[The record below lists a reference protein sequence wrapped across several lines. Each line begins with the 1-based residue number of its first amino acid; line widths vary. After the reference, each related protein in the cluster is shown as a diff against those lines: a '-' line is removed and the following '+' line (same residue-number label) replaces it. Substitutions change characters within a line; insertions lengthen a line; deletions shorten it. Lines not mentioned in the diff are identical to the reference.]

1 MMSKTEVAPVKV
13 AKFDIQHLVFKNLEN
28 EDSVQKFGYI
38 HYKYD
43 KDTTT
48 VAKLQ
53 FPEVAIEAGGISRQ
67 NEWNPDAFTRV
78 SKGGLKLPFC
88 HNPDDRVG
96 RDKYKP
102 VSGLNYEN
110 VAQLYNVMEKIDQFC
125 ESDEFKKMYLASDEH
140 VKLFGSDIN
149 QYQYVPLIKVPDE
162 YKKNDGTLLYTPP
175 YLKLK
180 IPMKYDKT
188 ENKLTDIPDF
198 NAYYIS
204 DGKREKVEL
213 KTCDDVIDY
222 FKYRSVVRVVVCMN
236 KIYVKKA
243 KKGTGKTAKR
253 EYGVTLKL
261 KYVSAVP
268 QNSTTKK
275 RQSNDEDI
283 FADEDE
289 QTNTTNSTEKI
300 TRSLASLDV
309 ENDEKSDSE
318 TNIVKQN
325 TTLKELAND
334 DDDDEEEVVEE
345 PKVVVKPKKVVS
357 KPSTSGVKTKTAG
370 K

>member
-1 MMSKTEVAPVKV
+1 MSKTEVAPVKI
-13 AKFDIQHLVFKNLEN
+13 AEFDIKKLEFKNLEQ

-43 KDTTT
+43 KDNVT

-53 FPEVAIEAGGISRQ
+53 FPEIAIEAGGISRQ

-88 HNPDDRVG
+88 HNPDDRIG
-96 RDKYKP
+96 REKYKP
-102 VSGLNYEN
+102 VVGINYIK
-110 VAQLYNVMEKIDQFC
+110 VAQLYSVMEQIDHYC
-125 ESDEFKKMYLASDEH
+125 ESDEFKNTYLKSEEH

-162 YKKNDGTLLYTPP
+162 YKKTDGTLLYTPP
-175 YLKLK
+175 YVKIK
-180 IPMKYDKT
+180 IPMKYDKI
-188 ENKLTDIPDF
+188 ENKLTDVPDF
-198 NAYYIS
+198 NAYYTT

-213 KTCDDVIDY
+213 KSCEDVIDY
-222 FKYRSVVRVVVCMN
+222 FKYRTNIKVVVCMN

-268 QNSTTKK
+268 QNTSSKSKQST
-275 RQSNDEDI
+275 DEDI

-289 QTNTTNSTEKI
+289 QTTTGNSSTDKI

-309 ENDEKSDSE
+309 EDDDKSDSE
-318 TNIVKQN
+318 TTNVKQ
-325 TTLKELAND
+325 TSTLKELE
-334 DDDDEEEVVEE
+334 DDEDDEDEDEVVEE
-345 PKVVVKPKKVVS
+345 PKVVVKKKVVA
-357 KPSTSGVKTKTAG
+357 KPAVAKTKTAG